1 MGISKKQS
9 TNVRLNL
16 PASSRC
22 GKGKFIEVIFE
33 TPALHWHSQRYKV
46 FRDAHLLFKDGLG
59 ALMYATGQG

>member
-33 TPALHWHSQRYKV
+33 TPALRTGTLNVTRFLEMPICYSKMGW
-46 FRDAHLLFKDGLG
+46 AH
-59 ALMYATGQG
+59 